1 VILRQYLH
9 TEPAVGASYLLGCGG
24 KAVDPMGPV
33 APYLEDAERLG
44 LKLGYVIDTHVHA
57 LVLRDIPPRPQ
68 GFEEIRAHNLEGG

>member
-1 VILRQYLH
+1 
-9 TEPAVGASYLLGCGG
+9 
-24 KAVDPMGPV
+24 MGPV